1 MSEYRG
7 EYVVLWECLV
17 ETYMEIMI
25 HISCLMVYA
34 DGGCGAKFTSVP
46 RV

>member
-1 MSEYRG
+1 M
-7 EYVVLWECLV
+7 LWESLV
-17 ETYMEIMI
+17 ETNMEIMI
-25 HISCLMVYA
+25 HISSLMVYA